1 MWPTSDSLASV
12 VDVSGLEE
20 LAVKLWPDVVS
31 AIDAIVARSE
41 AGEWQTVPRSS
52 LSGDDAATHPFQ
64 TSHAVQMLLNAGID
78 ALNGVRHLIWGRPN
92 DPPSQP
98 VLHQAAHY
106 VLARAAIENFA
117 TGLWILEPKARA
129 VRVERTVRWHVK
141 NVTDQ
146 HSALDRLSLPASKSR
161 EDKLAQLEATVSG
174 ALGHVPPRFR
184 SGYTTTEVL
193 RYVDQANP
201 ERNVNAFLSAQL
213 VWQLCSGF
221 AHGRP
226 WASLTFQDRA
236 VQPTDDPDILSLR
249 LTSDMHRALLA
260 PKEAMHLLERLLVL
274 HAARNRPPF

>member
-1 MWPTSDSLASV
+1 V
-12 VDVSGLEE
+12 VDHSELED
-20 LAVKLWPDVVS
+20 LATRLWPDVVS
-31 AIDAIVARSE
+31 AVDAIVARAE
-41 AGEWQTVPRSS
+41 AGDWHTVPRSS

-98 VLHQAAHY
+98 VLHQAAHH

-117 TGLWILEPKARA
+117 TGLWILSPRKRA
-129 VRVERTVRWHVK
+129 LRVERTLRWHVK

-146 HSALDRLSLPASKSR
+146 HFALDRLSLPTTKSR
-161 EDKLAQLEATVSG
+161 EDKLAQLEAVVVG
-174 ALGHVPPRFR
+174 AVGHRPPKFR

-193 RYVDQANP
+193 RYVDQTNP
-201 ERNVNAFLSAQL
+201 EREVNAFLSAQL

-226 WASLTFQDRA
+226 WASLTFQE
-236 VQPTDDPDILSLR
+236 QELLPTEDPDVLSVR

-274 HAARNRPPF
+274 HQARNRPPY